1 MHGIGDQIGS
11 IATIREIV
19 NRLGGSSAIEN
30 FFIAIGFSLLAVAAA
45 ALGISAQPHIAF
57 AVFGSAAAILAAP
70 VMTGLS
76 YGIAADKVDW
86 KLRTVLPLRSRN
98 RRFGSSSRDRGRIS
112 ALAARSRAVWPHAA
126 SSVRTHPRS
135 CRGHGS

>member
-19 NRLGGSSAIEN
+19 NPLGGSSTIEN

-45 ALGISAQPHIAF
+45 ALGISAQPYIAF

-76 YGIAADKVDW
+76 YGIAADEVDG
-86 KLRTVLPLRSRN
+86 KLRTVLPLRSR
-98 RRFGSSSRDRGRIS
+98 RPPIWLLIGVT
-112 ALAARSRAVWPHAA
+112 AAGFPHWLLDLVPFAHTQR
-126 SSVRTHPRS
+126 VP
-135 CRGHGS
+135 